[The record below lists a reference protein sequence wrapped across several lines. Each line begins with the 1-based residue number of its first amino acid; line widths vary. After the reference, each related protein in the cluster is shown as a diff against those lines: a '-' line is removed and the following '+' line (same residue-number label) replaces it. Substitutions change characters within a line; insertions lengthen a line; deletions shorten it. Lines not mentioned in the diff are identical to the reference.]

1 MLWWTLLSIFTGYTM
16 DVTTNHPDRHRRA
29 VLDFSSA
36 SPHYSTAAG
45 INAGSLV
52 TDDGLPVTTTAVPAT
67 PVTTQTAGY
76 DMTTES
82 YIGPEPVYHT
92 TYQVCNLTAACLITN
107 IHTT

>member
-1 MLWWTLLSIFTGYTM
+1 M
-16 DVTTNHPDRHRRA
+16 DVTTDYPDRRRRA
-29 VLDFSSA
+29 VLDFSSD

-92 TYQVCNLTAACLITN
+92 TYQVCHLTAACHITN